1 MPLMHKSTCLAC
13 CNRPWKSAKDFLR
26 RARDDLGLSM
36 GVRQDQRASLPAP
49 KYELFAAAEIGQATY
64 ERDLAECRD
73 FARRAD
79 PAADAAKGG
88 VVGGAIGAAVGAVV
102 GALTGNVGRAAAI
115 GAAGGATGGVLR
127 GGLRG
132 GARQKRIIR
141 RCLRGR
147 GYRVLD

>member
-1 MPLMHKSTCLAC
+1 MAGGLAGC
-13 CNRPWKSAKDFLR
+13 AETYQPIVDT
-26 RARDDLGLSM
+26 RD
-36 GVRQDQRASLPAP
+36 VDQAV
-49 KYELFAAAEIGQATY
+49 Y
-64 ERDLAECRD
+64 ERDLAECREL
-73 FARRAD
+73 ARRVN
-79 PAADAAKGG
+79 PGTSAARGG

-132 GARQKRIIR
+132 GGRQKRVIR

-147 GYRVLD
+147 GYRILD

>member
-1 MPLMHKSTCLAC
+1 MQRVPISNVETRVLVGALVKHKTLFIAAVLATAALAGC
-13 CNRPWKSAKDFLR
+13 ADTYRPIVDTR
-26 RARDDLGLSM
+26 EVD
-36 GVRQDQRASLPAP
+36 
-49 KYELFAAAEIGQATY
+49 QATY
-64 ERDLAECRD
+64 ERDLAECREY
-73 FARRAD
+73 ARRVD

-88 VVGGAIGAAVGAVV
+88 VVGGAIGAAVGAVI

-132 GARQKRIIR
+132 GARQKRVIR

-147 GYRVLD
+147 GYQVLD

>member
-1 MPLMHKSTCLAC
+1 MKHKALCIALVMAATGLAGC
-13 CNRPWKSAKDFLR
+13 ADTYRPIVDTDAVDR
-26 RARDDLGLSM
+26 
-36 GVRQDQRASLPAP
+36 
-49 KYELFAAAEIGQATY
+49 ATY
-64 ERDLAECRD
+64 ERDLADCRD

-79 PAADAAKGG
+79 PAADAVKGG
-88 VVGGAIGAAVGAVV
+88 VIGGAIGAAVGAVV